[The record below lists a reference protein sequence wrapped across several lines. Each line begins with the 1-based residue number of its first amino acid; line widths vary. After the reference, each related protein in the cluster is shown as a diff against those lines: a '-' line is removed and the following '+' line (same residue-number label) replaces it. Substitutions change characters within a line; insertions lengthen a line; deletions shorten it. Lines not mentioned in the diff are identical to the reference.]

1 MPLWDLSCLNIV
13 VYSGQQL
20 RSLRHFQVPLGIF
33 CGFLRADRR
42 IDLAFDT
49 SSDMLPRV
57 TFTAVGLEG
66 LQQGSEGNRD
76 PDHPFTPPY
85 PRVESLTI
93 PVLVVRYHV

>member
-1 MPLWDLSCLNIV
+1 MGSFRV
-13 VYSGQQL
+13 HSSVHSGQQL
-20 RSLRHFQVPLGIF
+20 RSLRHFQVPLGNF

-66 LQQGSEGNRD
+66 LQQGSEGPTVIRITRLR
-76 PDHPFTPPY
+76 PLTLGS
-85 PRVESLTI
+85 SL
-93 PVLVVRYHV
+93 